1 MARLDS
7 VGDPVRIA
15 QRGFR
20 LLHFVGR
27 TLRIP
32 TGANKSGKQQQ
43 TGLNG
48 WFRDYGFPT
57 LRVNST
63 LLLVDRPPVIV
74 QPL

>member
-32 TGANKSGKQQQ
+32 TGANNLGRKM
-43 TGLNG
+43 N
-48 WFRDYGFPT
+48 
-57 LRVNST
+57 
-63 LLLVDRPPVIV
+63 
-74 QPL
+74 